1 MTNRIK
7 IKAETPCYI
16 HDSTFNPYRLT
27 PYVTTNG
34 EVWLEAEGN
43 GAGDDIMLEDISGW
57 SKEEINEKM
66 IDLIKSMGCKEGYCW
81 FEFILDKDNHFY
93 VLEMGYRLLWDKMA
107 LVKQQ
112 VLLNLLIY

>member
-16 HDSTFNPYRLT
+16 HDGTFNPYRLT
-27 PYVTTNG
+27 PYVATNG

-57 SKEEINEKM
+57 PKEEINEKWGD
-66 IDLIKSMGCKEGYCW
+66 IDLEAL
-81 FEFILDKDNHFY
+81 LDGADEIEDGGDEEAADYIRDWAYICAK
-93 VLEMGYRLLWDKMA
+93 A
-107 LVKQQ
+107 
-112 VLLNLLIY
+112 II

>member
-16 HDSTFNPYRLT
+16 HDGTFNPYRLT

-43 GAGDDIMLEDISGW
+43 GA
-57 SKEEINEKM
+57 
-66 IDLIKSMGCKEGYCW
+66 
-81 FEFILDKDNHFY
+81 
-93 VLEMGYRLLWDKMA
+93 
-107 LVKQQ
+107 
-112 VLLNLLIY
+112 